1 MPKYVVISRDHYGA
15 KKLRPYANFAF
26 VAREALVPVV
36 SVELQAVALSM
47 PIGFVEQSGR
57 YTPVALMSFIPGRNL
72 FVGPDNQWLGKY
84 IPAMIRGNP
93 FRLLRQ
99 EGSDDSVL
107 GIDEDSPLIVD
118 ANETGEAFYDDE
130 GKPTAWVKAMLTFL
144 TGVERSRTATDLALA
159 ALAKARVICPWEI
172 KVKMG
177 DGEKPV
183 TGLHRID
190 EVALNGLSDDQFLQ
204 VRKASALPIAYAQLI
219 SMGQTTALERLVI
232 LQESLQQAQKHTLP
246 EQIVVDVDTL
256 NKDR

>member
-1 MPKYVVISRDHYGA
+1 
-15 KKLRPYANFAF
+15 
-26 VAREALVPVV
+26 
-36 SVELQAVALSM
+36 
-47 PIGFVEQSGR
+47 
-57 YTPVALMSFIPGRNL
+57 
-72 FVGPDNQWLGKY
+72 
-84 IPAMIRGNP
+84 
-93 FRLLRQ
+93 
-99 EGSDDSVL
+99 
-107 GIDEDSPLIVD
+107 
-118 ANETGEAFYDDE
+118 
-130 GKPTAWVKAMLTFL
+130 
-144 TGVERSRTATDLALA
+144 
-159 ALAKARVICPWEI
+159 
-172 KVKMG
+172 MG